1 MELKEVLP
9 ASVWEGLEEILNRVK
24 WERRAFVHA
33 LALGNALISQ
43 ADTDSY
49 TRYLLH
55 QEFNRRF
62 SERRAEKLR
71 EEASVFASPEVILGF
86 FHHGEAEE
94 VSLFSGYPEKAGELF
109 RGNGTSLPPDLIIG
123 YGCKDLSV
131 TVVATF
137 DTSVDHDWGW
147 EDSLGEHVEYYD
159 AASRTFYRR
168 SMSGRTCYR
177 LLIDD
182 NGIAIPQGR
191 VYPWEVKSRH
201 IPVLT
206 KSPVTPGRNILLL

>member
-1 MELKEVLP
+1 MELRDVLP
-9 ASVWEGLEEILNRVK
+9 APVWEGLEDILNQAK

-62 SERRAEKLR
+62 SERRAEKLG
-71 EEASVFASPEVILGF
+71 EKAEVIFGF
-86 FHHGEAEE
+86 FHYGDAEE
-94 VSLFSGYPEKAGELF
+94 VSLFAGWPEIAGELF
-109 RGNGTSLPPDLIIG
+109 RCNGADLPSDLVIG

-131 TVVATF
+131 TVIAAF
-137 DTSVDHDWGW
+137 DTSVSHNWGW
-147 EDSLGEHVEYYD
+147 EDGFGEHVEYYD

-177 LLIDD
+177 LLIDED
-182 NGIAIPQGR
+182 GYAIPQ
-191 VYPWEVKSRH
+191 P
-201 IPVLT
+201 
-206 KSPVTPGRNILLL
+206 